1 MVLQAQPLERI
12 MHKQLLL
19 MALIL
24 NVRPELQPTQLSQPR
39 DHQLLGIVMES
50 MGEQTA
56 DLILLPE
63 LWLVLAE
70 QLKADNIILNQQAQ
84 LFALLV
90 QPLLRFILLTLG
102 SGLVVDSKAEQQRA
116 DAMLIRK

>member
-1 MVLQAQPLERI
+1 MALQAQPLERI

-70 QLKADNIILNQQAQ
+70 QQRKVMLMM
-84 LFALLV
+84 
-90 QPLLRFILLTLG
+90 PLLL
-102 SGLVVDSKAEQQRA
+102 AEQCA
-116 DAMLIRK
+116 VLEIT

>member
-1 MVLQAQPLERI
+1 MALQAQPLERI